1 MYELSRLEEE
11 TVSTT
16 CTEISQNKSL
26 LLEENIDRSI
36 LNEDQSRIK
45 SSDIEKNIQIEEQ
58 IEDITINKNKTD
70 KETDIILNIST
81 LNFDE
86 RCISKQNDIEQKI
99 FEETNLTNNNTTTTN
114 ILKPEDIQKLDNNIS
129 ENNII
134 RPTILKPDTK
144 KRNSTKFEGELQRK
158 KTLLSYESILTH
170 FKIPR
175 WVLLSKYF
183 NNFNISVCK

>member
-16 CTEISQNKSL
+16 CTEISQNKSQ
-26 LLEENIDRSI
+26 LLEECNIDTSI

-45 SSDIEKNIQIEEQ
+45 SSDIEKNIQ

-81 LNFDE
+81 LSFDE

-99 FEETNLTNNNTTTTN
+99 FEETNLSNSNTTTTN
-114 ILKPEDIQKLDNNIS
+114 ILKPEDIQKLDSNMS

-134 RPTILKPDTK
+134 RPIILKPCTK

-158 KTLLSYESILTH
+158 KTLLSYETILTH

-183 NNFNISVCK
+183 NNFNISVYK

>member
-26 LLEENIDRSI
+26 LLEECNIDTNI

-45 SSDIEKNIQIEEQ
+45 SSDIEKNIQ

-81 LNFDE
+81 LSFDE
-86 RCISKQNDIEQKI
+86 RCISKQNDIEQEV
-99 FEETNLTNNNTTTTN
+99 FEETNLSNNNTTTTN
-114 ILKPEDIQKLDNNIS
+114 ILKPEDIQKLDNMS

-134 RPTILKPDTK
+134 RPIILKPGTK

-183 NNFNISVCK
+183 NNFSISVCK

>member
-26 LLEENIDRSI
+26 LEECNIDTSI

-45 SSDIEKNIQIEEQ
+45 SSDIEKNIQ

-81 LNFDE
+81 LSFDE
-86 RCISKQNDIEQKI
+86 RCISKQNDIEQEV
-99 FEETNLTNNNTTTTN
+99 FEETNLSNNNTTTTN
-114 ILKPEDIQKLDNNIS
+114 ILKPEDIQKLDNMS

-134 RPTILKPDTK
+134 RPIILKPGTK

-183 NNFNISVCK
+183 NNFSISVCK

>member
-16 CTEISQNKSL
+16 CTEISQNKSQ
-26 LLEENIDRSI
+26 LLEECNIDTSI

-45 SSDIEKNIQIEEQ
+45 SSDIEKNIQ

-81 LNFDE
+81 LSFDE

-99 FEETNLTNNNTTTTN
+99 FEETNLSNSNTTTTN
-114 ILKPEDIQKLDNNIS
+114 ILKPEDIQKLDSNMS

-134 RPTILKPDTK
+134 RPIILKPGTK

-183 NNFNISVCK
+183 NNFNISVYK

>member
-16 CTEISQNKSL
+16 CTEISQNKTL
-26 LLEENIDRSI
+26 LLEECNIDTSI

-45 SSDIEKNIQIEEQ
+45 SSDIEKNIQIE
-58 IEDITINKNKTD
+58 DTTINKNKTD

-81 LNFDE
+81 LSFDE
-86 RCISKQNDIEQKI
+86 RCISKQNDIEQKV
-99 FEETNLTNNNTTTTN
+99 FKETNLSNNNTTTTDVF
-114 ILKPEDIQKLDNNIS
+114 KPEDIQKLDNNMS
-129 ENNII
+129 ENNI
-134 RPTILKPDTK
+134 RPTILKPNTK
-144 KRNSTKFEGELQRK
+144 KRNSTKFEGDLQRK

-183 NNFNISVCK
+183 NNFNISVRK